1 MYVMN
6 GVHSLGYAE
15 VFRVSLDRAELV
27 QQWTGLACS
36 RCYMSLHGARC
47 APSLLMV
54 GAYNESP
61 LQMIGH
67 LSDPGEDVKG
77 EDLS

>member
-1 MYVMN
+1 
-6 GVHSLGYAE
+6 
-15 VFRVSLDRAELV
+15 
-27 QQWTGLACS
+27 
-36 RCYMSLHGARC
+36 MSLHGARC

-61 LQMIGH
+61 LQLIGH